1 MICPKIR
8 INGDV
13 TGEEDL
19 MIKGHVEGSVDLGS
33 HSITVGREGNV
44 KASIVGRIITIE
56 GKVHGDV
63 TAEEKIVLL
72 SSASVEGNL
81 IAPRVVL
88 HDGAHFRGGVAAAGG
103 SGRMSSTPGKKSGS
117 REGRNRSAQ
126 LVR

>member
-8 INGDV
+8 IKGEITGD
-13 TGEEDL
+13 EDL
-19 MIKGHVEGSVDLGS
+19 IIKGHVEGSVDLGS
-33 HSITVGREGNV
+33 HSITVGPEGHVN
-44 KASIVGRIITIE
+44 ASIVGRIVTIE
-56 GKVHGDV
+56 GKVRGDV

-88 HDGAHFRGGVAAAGG
+88 HDGAHLRGGIAAAGG
-103 SGRMSSTPGKKSGS
+103 SGRKSSTPGKGSGS
-117 REGRNRSAQ
+117 RTGRSRSAQ